1 MRFSLIKAIKSTHRT
16 PANKI
21 LHGFGLSIYAV
32 AIMII
37 LSNYLLKSFLNPF
50 MIVLLFT
57 AAIALFLLGHK
68 IEGNIKATTW
78 VVVFKYLRE
87 YFKKYLKDKPYDSKI

>member
-1 MRFSLIKAIKSTHRT
+1 
-16 PANKI
+16 
-21 LHGFGLSIYAV
+21 
-32 AIMII
+32 
-37 LSNYLLKSFLNPF
+37 